1 MGAIIVGAF
10 ALTMALALWLGEML
24 CSATLAWV
32 IVGVLLLAIAV
43 IIYFVSLHKTI
54 RRINRRLDTV
64 YEVSATLEALY
75 QQAMMLIRK
84 VVSSWKWL
92 SFPLAPLRLAALFS
106 RTVNVSVRYP
116 SDPARK
122 KLLLAPMCLKVA
134 PD

>member
-1 MGAIIVGAF
+1 MSLILFMCAIIVGAF

-84 VVSSWKWL
+84 VISTWK
-92 SFPLAPLRLAALFS
+92 
-106 RTVNVSVRYP
+106 
-116 SDPARK
+116 
-122 KLLLAPMCLKVA
+122 
-134 PD
+134 

>member
-1 MGAIIVGAF
+1 MSFILFMCAIIVGAF

-84 VVSSWKWL
+84 VVSSWK
-92 SFPLAPLRLAALFS
+92 
-106 RTVNVSVRYP
+106 
-116 SDPARK
+116 
-122 KLLLAPMCLKVA
+122 
-134 PD
+134 

>member
-1 MGAIIVGAF
+1 MSLILFMCAIIVGAF
-10 ALTMALALWLGEML
+10 ALTMALALWLGQML

-32 IVGVLLLAIAV
+32 IVGVILLAIAT

-84 VVSSWKWL
+84 VISSWK
-92 SFPLAPLRLAALFS
+92 
-106 RTVNVSVRYP
+106 
-116 SDPARK
+116 
-122 KLLLAPMCLKVA
+122 
-134 PD
+134 

>member
-1 MGAIIVGAF
+1 MCAIIVGAF
-10 ALTMALALWLGEML
+10 ALTMALALWLGELL

-75 QQAMMLIRK
+75 QQAMILIRK
-84 VVSSWKWL
+84 VVSSWK
-92 SFPLAPLRLAALFS
+92 
-106 RTVNVSVRYP
+106 
-116 SDPARK
+116 
-122 KLLLAPMCLKVA
+122 
-134 PD
+134 

>member
-1 MGAIIVGAF
+1 MCAIIVGAF
-10 ALTMALALWLGEML
+10 ALTMALALWLGELL

-84 VVSSWKWL
+84 IVSSWK
-92 SFPLAPLRLAALFS
+92 
-106 RTVNVSVRYP
+106 
-116 SDPARK
+116 
-122 KLLLAPMCLKVA
+122 
-134 PD
+134 